1 MAWEHLSDI
10 IKRRA
15 EKVKRDQGS
24 ITVNELNHQIE
35 VHFESLKNN
44 PDFDYEF
51 DGADTQRLSE
61 WLDNIKLR
69 LKSVIVTTS
78 DSDSVLDE
86 SEHYDR
92 WIGRR
97 EPGIT
102 WNYFNRYSHYLRT
115 IDRPIDVIQNTERST
130 FAIIERLGD
139 PRKNIEQL
147 QKGLV
152 LGAVQSGKTAN
163 FNGVINRAIDAG
175 YDIIIVFSGIME
187 DLRFQTQKRINN
199 DVIGLGEVGTLINQ
213 DVGVGKIQKFGRDGI
228 YQINSITTCT
238 ADFRKSMVDNNFD
251 FTNQRILVCKKNV
264 SVLTNLIFWLKSSLP
279 EGLNQLARSVIVV
292 DDEADN
298 ASLNNLGFK
307 GAEYASKVNGHIRA
321 LLDLFK
327 RRSYLGYTATPFANI
342 LQDQHG
348 ARTEDNAWIIKYR
361 YQGDVRELQC
371 TLSPGLFP
379 DKFIY
384 KLATPSS
391 YLGPRRFFSSGSE
404 QEGDY
409 KIPLI
414 ETIPEAQH
422 NGNFVFGDNE
432 VALPRSLTD
441 AVDCFVLSVALRNA
455 RKSVLDIMPGY
466 TPHQTMLVHISR
478 LISEQNEAAGRISEY
493 VDYISKKLSDESIRD
508 PDGIY
513 EKFRLQWNK
522 FFAYKVANIRSYLP
536 EEYNSDGLVP
546 KNWDDISALLPN
558 AAKNIIIKA
567 INSQTGDKLDYS
579 EKEARKYIAV
589 GGNRLSRGFTLEG
602 LTINYFVRDTNLYDA
617 LLQMGRW
624 FGYRPGYIDAC
635 RLFIDKAT
643 EVKYNFIT
651 TALCELEEQIDNMEI
666 QKKSPKEFE
675 LRIRKHPDILQITRA
690 SILRNAR
697 EVRYS
702 FQDIVHQSVHFSI
715 GKNTLEDTWTSFR
728 KLYHEMDFNSIED
741 QGFYIFNGSKHD
753 LYRFFE
759 LSSVF
764 LPNSFKKEDMIR
776 YIDMCNDRGLL
787 TNWKIAIRR
796 KGSGTGRRIQVDG
809 LELTLTKRSGPRKDN
824 ELLYYNELKNEML
837 FTASGKSMNIM
848 TSGYDESLGLTQEVI
863 RSAEAEFREHK
874 KKKLIERE
882 RSEAEA
888 DEKSRDTSIPGWI
901 FRKVRS
907 EKQGLLLIYL
917 IDLHEVF
924 HDPEL
929 KAAAAEKGINLDIP
943 LIGYAVSF
951 PEIDN
956 DPGAIYMANEYIR
969 QEEPEIRNEDNEIPD
984 DINNTDIND
993 IN

>member
-15 EKVKRDQGS
+15 EKVKRDQGH
-24 ITVNELNHQIE
+24 ITVDQLNHQIE

-51 DGADTQRLSE
+51 EGADTQRLVE

-69 LKSVIVTTS
+69 LKSVIVTTNDP
-78 DSDSVLDE
+78 DSIIDE
-86 SEHYDR
+86 SEDYDR

-102 WNYFNRYSHYLRT
+102 WNYFSRYIHYLRSLE
-115 IDRPIDVIQNTERST
+115 RPVDVIQNTEKST

-139 PRKNIEQL
+139 PRRNIEQL

-152 LGAVQSGKTAN
+152 LGSVQSGKTAN
-163 FNGVINRAIDAG
+163 FNGVVNRAIDAG

-187 DLRFQTQKRINN
+187 DLRFQTQKRINQ

-228 YQINSITTCT
+228 YQINSITTSA

-251 FTNQRILVCKKNV
+251 FTNQRILICKKNV
-264 SVLTNLIFWLKSSLP
+264 SVLTNLIFWLKSSLS
-279 EGLNQLARSVIVV
+279 EGMPQLLKSVLVI

-298 ASLNNLGFK
+298 ASLNNLGYK
-307 GAEYASKVNGHIRA
+307 GAEYASKVNGHMRA
-321 LLDLFK
+321 LLDIFK

-348 ARTEDNAWIIKYR
+348 AKTGENAWVIKYR

-371 TLSPGLFP
+371 TLAPGLFP

-391 YLGPRRFFSSGSE
+391 YLGPRRFFSSGRE

-414 ETIPEAQH
+414 ETIPEASH
-422 NGNFVFGDNE
+422 DENFVFGDDE
-432 VALPRSLTD
+432 TVLRRSLTD
-441 AVDCFVLSVALRNA
+441 AIDCFVLSVALRNS
-455 RKSVLDIMPGY
+455 RNSILEILPGY

-478 LISEQNEAAGRISEY
+478 LISDQNIAAERISKY
-493 VDYISKKLSDESIRD
+493 VAYISKKLSDDSIRD
-508 PDGIY
+508 PNGIY

-536 EEYNSDGLVP
+536 EEYNADGLVP
-546 KNWDDISALLPN
+546 RTWDDISALLPN
-558 AAKNIIIKA
+558 AVKNIMIKA
-567 INSQTGDKLDYS
+567 VNSQTGDKLIYP
-579 EKEARKYIAV
+579 ENEARKYIAV

-602 LTINYFVRDTNLYDA
+602 LTINYFLRDTNLYDT

-635 RLFIDKAT
+635 RLFIDAPT
-643 EVKYNFIT
+643 EDKYNFIT
-651 TALCELEEQIDNMEI
+651 AALCELEDQIDNMEI

-690 SILRNAR
+690 AILKNAR

-702 FQDIVHQSVHFSI
+702 FQDVVHQSVHFNI
-715 GKNTLEDTWTSFR
+715 EKNNLENAWASFK
-728 KLYHEMDFNSIED
+728 KLYHELDFSSKED
-741 QGFYIFNGSKHD
+741 SGFYIFNGNRQD
-753 LYRFFE
+753 LYRFLE
-759 LSSVF
+759 LPSVF
-764 LPNSFKKEDMIR
+764 PPNSFKKEDMMR

-796 KGSGTGRRIQVDG
+796 TGTGRDIDEDG
-809 LELTLTKRSGPRKDN
+809 LKLSLTRRSAPKK
-824 ELLYYNELKNEML
+824 EESLYYSELKNEMQ

-848 TSGYDESLGLTQEVI
+848 TSGSDESLGLGKEIIEKAQE
-863 RSAEAEFREHK
+863 EFREFK
-874 KKKLIERE
+874 RKKLIESGK
-882 RSEAEA
+882 SETEA
-888 DEKSRDTSIPGWI
+888 QEKSQGMTIPGWI
-901 FRKVRS
+901 FRKVRP
-907 EKQGLLLIYL
+907 ETEGLLLIYL
-917 IDLHEVF
+917 MDLHKIF
-924 HDPEL
+924 NNDEL
-929 KAAAAEKGINLDIP
+929 RSAADAKGINRDIP
-943 LIGYAVSF
+943 LIGYAMSF

-969 QEEPEIRNEDNEIPD
+969 QEEQETRNDDNEIPE
-984 DINNTDIND
+984 DINNTDVND